1 MKNQEIEIWKE
12 AQEAELAFWKF
23 RERQGITLP
32 PASLDRYI
40 KCLRLFPLTIDQS
53 TCILDVGSGPHGG
66 VPFFIAR
73 QCFKVSCDP
82 LIGKKGEFCYTRVTK
97 EINVVRSVGEYL
109 PFDTETVDFVFCIN
123 TLDHCYKP
131 LCILKE
137 INRVLKRRKGVLVM
151 MVHVV
156 TLGQKIL
163 QSIIQKTGLR
173 KLLFAN
179 RFIRVI
185 ATIFFGTVFKLMFG
199 LNVVSDGILH
209 PFYFLRD
216 DVVTLLNRANF
227 GINTMKLFSSPW
239 NYKQE
244 LFVVARAA
252 IGAQKNNQVDG
263 KIER

>member
-1 MKNQEIEIWKE
+1 MKKQEIEIWKE
-12 AQEAELAFWKF
+12 AQEAELAFWKS

-40 KCLRLFPLTIDQS
+40 KCFRLFPLTIDQS

-66 VPFFIAR
+66 VPFFITR

-82 LIGKKGEFCYTRVTK
+82 LIGKKGEFCHTWVTK
-97 EINVVRSVGEYL
+97 KINVVRSMGEYL
-109 PFDTETVDFVFCIN
+109 PFNTETVDFAFCIN

-131 LCILKE
+131 LYILKE
-137 INRVLKRRKGVLVM
+137 INRVLKGRKGVLVM

-156 TLGQKIL
+156 TLKQKIL
-163 QSIIQKTGLR
+163 HSIIQKAGLC
-173 KLLFAN
+173 KVLFAN
-179 RFIRVI
+179 RFIRVV
-185 ATIFFGTVFKLMFG
+185 ATIFFGTFLKLMFG
-199 LNVVSDGILH
+199 LNLVSDGILH

-216 DVVTLLNRANF
+216 DVVELLSRADF
-227 GINTMKLFSSPW
+227 GISTMKLFSSPW

-252 IGAQKNNQVDG
+252 IEAQKDN
-263 KIER
+263 